1 MWRRVSASQAKAARA
16 DPAFG
21 FDELMAAGRLR
32 HGRQLAELRAP
43 LPQPCVVLASQPEPS
58 DLRLGDAPRLLQRWR
73 AQADSLLLLTSPWHT
88 PDLLARLGPLGLRTL
103 LCPIDVRIDQAQA
116 LHTHTR
122 THTAHTKQGLCSAPP
137 CSARPPQPAPRAT
150 GCHRLRAPP
159 PRLLGLNHLP
169 IPTPLVT
176 QASLLLRELQ
186 PHRVLWLADEPAFA
200 AHPQSASSSTP
211 LAAAAPPTAPAAA
224 PPADPRH
231 SSAAVK
237 QLVLCEPVTLRFKRR
252 FVHARMPTDA
262 ARAVSLRPLPGG
274 VRGSR
279 VRATLRP
286 TEDGTMVLLP
296 GAATGDVGGASED
309 KELAT
314 LYGEQDTPALLAALR
329 KRGLRPVLQ
338 EGHAGHE
345 GHEGPTAVVRL
356 AGVEG
361 VRIELRQGESTVY
374 LQHSTQAIGSLVT
387 EALREQLL

>member
-1 MWRRVSASQAKAARA
+1 M
-16 DPAFG
+16 
-21 FDELMAAGRLR
+21 
-32 HGRQLAELRAP
+32 
-43 LPQPCVVLASQPEPS
+43 
-58 DLRLGDAPRLLQRWR
+58 
-73 AQADSLLLLTSPWHT
+73 
-88 PDLLARLGPLGLRTL
+88 
-103 LCPIDVRIDQAQA
+103 
-116 LHTHTR
+116 
-122 THTAHTKQGLCSAPP
+122 
-137 CSARPPQPAPRAT
+137 
-150 GCHRLRAPP
+150 
-159 PRLLGLNHLP
+159 
-169 IPTPLVT
+169 T
-176 QASLLLRELQ
+176 QASLLLKELQ
-186 PHRVLWLADEPAFA
+186 PHRVLWLADEPALA
-200 AHPQSASSSTP
+200 AHPQSDASSTP
-211 LAAAAPPTAPAAA
+211 LAAAAPPTAPPAA

-237 QLVLCEPVTLRFKRR
+237 RLVLCEPVTLRFKRR

-296 GAATGDVGGASED
+296 GAATGDAGGANED

-345 GHEGPTAVVRL
+345 GQEGPTAVVRL

-361 VRIELRQGESTVY
+361 VRIELRQDESTVY